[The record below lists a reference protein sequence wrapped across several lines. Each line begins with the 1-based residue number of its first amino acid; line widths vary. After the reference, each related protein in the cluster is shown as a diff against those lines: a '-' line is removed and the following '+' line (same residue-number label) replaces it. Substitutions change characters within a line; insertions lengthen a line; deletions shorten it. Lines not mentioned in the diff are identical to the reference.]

1 MSAHRNKA
9 VLAAAAWKDVNALAG
24 AYQAAVLRGDDARA
38 QQLRQE
44 AHDMLDTHLD
54 LQNEVAQA
62 ALEILRD

>member
-24 AYQAAVLRGDDARA
+24 VYQAAVLRGDNARA

-62 ALEILRD
+62 ALDILRD

>member
-1 MSAHRNKA
+1 MTVHRGKA
-9 VLAAAAWKDVNALAG
+9 ILAAAAWKDVNALSG
-24 AYQAAVLRGDDARA
+24 AYQAAVLRGDDEKA

-62 ALEILRD
+62 AMDILRE